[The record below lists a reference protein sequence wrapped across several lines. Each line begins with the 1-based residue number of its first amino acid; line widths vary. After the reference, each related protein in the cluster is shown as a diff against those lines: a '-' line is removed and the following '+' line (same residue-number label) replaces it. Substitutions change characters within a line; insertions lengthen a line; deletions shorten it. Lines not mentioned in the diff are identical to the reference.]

1 MISLSA
7 IAGTIIWLLDRK
19 HRKSNFP
26 LDFKNG
32 AGIGFWWA
40 IVTLT
45 SVGYGDRVPK
55 TKKARLFGAF
65 KSSFFLVLSF
75 FPNNLEE
82 EAVVVVRFHMKSCD
96 HSKLHLVQ

>member
-75 FPNNLEE
+75 FPNNLEMGGGGGGGGPFSYE
-82 EAVVVVRFHMKSCD
+82 E
-96 HSKLHLVQ
+96 L